1 MAKTGRFR
9 RTDRLL
15 DARDFRRVLR
25 RGRRRAH
32 PDLVVVR
39 LRRDPRPIR
48 VSPVRTNE
56 KSSGNGRLGSD
67 HSVGARRL
75 GITASRKV
83 GNAVRR
89 NRFKRRV
96 REWFRR
102 RRWELEPGLDV
113 VVIARRSGAELE
125 MEELDERLSGL
136 LGLVP
141 GSDALREDR
150 RGPERSGAS
159 DGTGHEHA

>member
-1 MAKTGRFR
+1 MAETGRFR

-15 DARDFRRVLR
+15 DPRDFRRVLR

-32 PDLVVVR
+32 PDLVVVSC
-39 LRRDPRPIR
+39 RRGSRASGID
-48 VSPVRTNE
+48 E
-56 KSSGNGRLGSD
+56 KASKDGRLAPER
-67 HSVGARRL
+67 GADSRRL

-102 RRWELEPGLDV
+102 RRRELDPGLDV
-113 VVIARRSGAELE
+113 VVIARKSGAALG
-125 MEELDERLSGL
+125 MEELDERLSRL
-136 LGLVP
+136 LGLTP
-141 GSDALREDR
+141 A
-150 RGPERSGAS
+150 SGAGDDPGRAVREP
-159 DGTGHEHA
+159 DGSGSTDR

>member
-1 MAKTGRFR
+1 MSATGRFR

-25 RGRRRAH
+25 KGRRRAH
-32 PDLVVVR
+32 PDLVVVTC
-39 LRRDPRPIR
+39 RRAAGALK
-48 VSPVRTNE
+48 
-56 KSSGNGRLGSD
+56 KSSKDSQLELIR
-67 HSVGARRL
+67 SVGTRRL
-75 GITASRKV
+75 GITASRKA

-113 VVIARRSGAELE
+113 VVIARRSGTGLE
-125 MEELDERLSGL
+125 MKELDERLSDL
-136 LGLVP
+136 LGLAHEGGEVEREAGHC
-141 GSDALREDR
+141 GST
-150 RGPERSGAS
+150 
-159 DGTGHEHA
+159 DGTDREHA